1 MKTYLETVKIDIE
14 NFRNILKSLS
24 KHRGNAFYKE
34 KERQI
39 KIELDKDF
47 KKLIKFVEE
56 KYDKQFNKELKI
68 LKERI
73 EILLYDKEIEK
84 RINEVDTFIKDINN
98 LEVETEHTADS
109 SHYKFPFATDIIKF
123 FGKDFETEIAD
134 LELNYGNSGTCTA
147 FLLRKILEKLI
158 FLAFAKNGLSDKLKD
173 KDGCFIRLKTMLNL
187 ATECKVHGKPF
198 LMPKTAKAIE
208 GIKFLGDTSAH
219 NPITNVKMETIVP
232 QMPFIITAYEELS
245 KKL

>member
-14 NFRNILKSLS
+14 NFRSVLKSL
-24 KHRGNAFYKE
+24 KKRRGNAFYKE

-47 KKLIKFVEE
+47 KKIIKFVEE
-56 KYDKQFNKELKI
+56 KYDKQFNKELKT

-84 RINEVDTFIKDINN
+84 RINEIDTFVRDINN
-98 LEVETEHTADS
+98 LEIETEHAADS
-109 SHYKFPFATDIIKF
+109 SHSKFPLAADILKI

-134 LELNYGNSGTCTA
+134 MKLNYGQSGTCTA

-158 FLAFAKNGLSDKLKD
+158 FLAFAKNNLSDKLND
-173 KDGCFIRLKTMLNL
+173 KDGGFVGLKTMLNL
-187 ATECKVHGKPF
+187 ATAYKVNGKPF
-198 LMPKTAKAIE
+198 LTSRTAKEIE

-219 NPITNVKMETIVP
+219 NPITNVKMETIVT